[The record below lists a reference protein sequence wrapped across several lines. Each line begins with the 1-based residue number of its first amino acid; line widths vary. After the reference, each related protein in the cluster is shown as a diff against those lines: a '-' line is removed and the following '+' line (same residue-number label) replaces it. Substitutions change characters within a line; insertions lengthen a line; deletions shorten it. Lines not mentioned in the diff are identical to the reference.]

1 MFVWHGLCS
10 AGRNAPRGA
19 ADLLAA
25 RLDFVVVSAG
35 GACMERL
42 KVAAQFVAFVWYLNS
57 QADSCATPA
66 QAGRFARE
74 KWPKFLPLADEELA
88 KVLTEKPARPTRS
101 KMRERSFTRPKSVTR
116 MVASGC

>member
-1 MFVWHGLCS
+1 
-10 AGRNAPRGA
+10 
-19 ADLLAA
+19 
-25 RLDFVVVSAG
+25 
-35 GACMERL
+35 MERL

-88 KVLTEKPARPTRS
+88 KVLAEKPTRPTRNQ
-101 KMRERSFTRPKSVTR
+101 KMGKRSSTRQKPTARV
-116 MVASGC
+116 VASSY